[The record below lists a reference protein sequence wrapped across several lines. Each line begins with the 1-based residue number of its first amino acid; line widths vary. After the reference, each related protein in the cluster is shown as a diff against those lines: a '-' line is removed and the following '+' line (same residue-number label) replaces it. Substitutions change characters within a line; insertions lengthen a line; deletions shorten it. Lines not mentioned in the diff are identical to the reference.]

1 MMRSMYS
8 AVSSLR
14 AHQFRMDVIGN
25 NIANVNTLGFKGS
38 RATFKDIFS
47 QTIRGGS
54 SPQGSRGGTNP
65 MQVGLGIDVSTVD
78 TFHIQGTPEST
89 GNPTDVMING
99 NGFFVVSD
107 DATGLNKYYT
117 RAGNFNV
124 DEAGNLVTAEGLRV
138 QGYQYDSEGKPTAT
152 LAGIKIDK
160 STVVPPKKTSAIELA
175 GNIDSKTTVRP
186 TGVPNTASAPANG
199 VYVETPAGSGKYV
212 INDTYKSSV
221 ARETTMAVYD
231 SLGTPHQI
239 KLAFIKTAQSDG
251 TTNNTYDVQAFYQ
264 KPDGKMVPAG
274 GTGFAGAA
282 TTVNFTPDGKFA
294 NVNGT
299 AGNKTQ
305 SYTLTPGGTD
315 AIAFTVDFGK
325 LNQYSGDSTVSVTG
339 NDGYPKGELSG
350 FAIGQNG
357 EVAGVFSNGQN
368 KNLAR
373 VAIADFVNPPGLMK
387 VANNLYKD
395 SNNSGEPNIGVP
407 ASGGFGDLT
416 PGALEMSNVDLGRE
430 FTNMITT
437 QRGFQANSRVI
448 STTDQMLEELVNLK
462 R

>member
-175 GNIDSKTTVRP
+175 GNIDSKTTVF
-186 TGVPNTASAPANG
+186 TGTPIVGAGG

-212 INDTYKSSV
+212 INDAHKSSV

-251 TTNNTYDVQAFYQ
+251 TSNNIYDVQAFYQ
-264 KPDGKMVPAG
+264 KPDGTMVPAG
-274 GTGFAGAA
+274 GTGFTGA
-282 TTVNFTPDGKFA
+282 VPKVHFGPNGKFA
-294 NVNGT
+294 GVGGAIAT
-299 AGNKTQ
+299 TTQ
-305 SYTLTPGGTD
+305 SYTLSPGGTD
-315 AIAFTVDFGK
+315 AIGFTVDFGK